1 MKRWWLIVGSLIAVG
16 AVAVGIAVIAPTL
29 GSSSEVEYLT
39 ATAQTA
45 DVTAEVAA
53 TGTVQP
59 AVTYDLA
66 FGSEA
71 NASTTTPSSSS
82 GTDGTNPSETG
93 SPGGTSSVTWPVT
106 SVAVG
111 VGDHVAAGDVLA
123 TADTADL
130 DADIAVASA
139 QVTAATTQVNNAVND
154 QALASAKAQLLD
166 AQRNLATLEAA
177 KAIASLV
184 APADGLVTEV
194 NIAEGSNA
202 PSGTAIVVASDAMV
216 ATASVTE
223 SDVSSIEVGQDATV
237 TLSATGDEATGQVSY
252 IAPTGSSSGGVV
264 SFGILVTLDAAPDSA
279 RPGMSADVTVVTAQ
293 AADVLAVP
301 TAAVDGSA
309 GDYTVSVMN
318 ADGTLDVRTVGVGLV
333 TDEFTEITSGLSEG
347 ETVVTGTASAQQTTT
362 NNGGFGTFG
371 GGGFGPPGGFQGP
384 PGGN

>member
-1 MKRWWLIVGSLIAVG
+1 
-16 AVAVGIAVIAPTL
+16 
-29 GSSSEVEYLT
+29 
-39 ATAQTA
+39 
-45 DVTAEVAA
+45 
-53 TGTVQP
+53 
-59 AVTYDLA
+59 
-66 FGSEA
+66 
-71 NASTTTPSSSS
+71 
-82 GTDGTNPSETG
+82 
-93 SPGGTSSVTWPVT
+93 
-106 SVAVG
+106 
-111 VGDHVAAGDVLA
+111 
-123 TADTADL
+123 
-130 DADIAVASA
+130 
-139 QVTAATTQVNNAVND
+139 
-154 QALASAKAQLLD
+154 
-166 AQRNLATLEAA
+166 
-177 KAIASLV
+177 
-184 APADGLVTEV
+184 
-194 NIAEGSNA
+194 
-202 PSGTAIVVASDAMV
+202 
-216 ATASVTE
+216 
-223 SDVSSIEVGQDATV
+223 V

-264 SFGILVTLDAAPDSA
+264 SFGILVTLDAAPNSA